1 MLITDSP
8 NWSTYSIEQLIKI
21 LEAKDN
27 LLMER
32 KRIKLSISGLL
43 EVNQFSNLRD
53 RFNNLVGEGISKETV
68 IDEILRQREL
78 RILKHRREWHCDPH
92 NMSIVEDDIIQA
104 RKYLNTVEDWG
115 DEYHEERITRE
126 DD

>member
-8 NWSTYSIEQLIKI
+8 DWSKYSVDQLINI
-21 LEAKDN
+21 LESKDT

-32 KRIKLSISGLL
+32 KRIRLALAGYINVYPHLKEPFDSLVEEIKS
-43 EVNQFSNLRD
+43 RD
-53 RFNNLVGEGISKETV
+53 IVM
-68 IDEILRQREL
+68 DEIIRQREL
-78 RILKHRREWHCDPH
+78 RILKHRREWKCDPH
-92 NMSIVEDDIIQA
+92 NVAINSEDITQA